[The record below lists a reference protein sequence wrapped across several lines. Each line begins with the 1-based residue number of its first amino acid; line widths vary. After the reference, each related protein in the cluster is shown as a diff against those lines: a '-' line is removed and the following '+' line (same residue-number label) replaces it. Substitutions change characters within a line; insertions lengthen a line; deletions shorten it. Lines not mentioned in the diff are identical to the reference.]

1 MTRIKRFKQFN
12 EDATGNASTAGM
24 GAVTA
29 SQPGASPGTT
39 GTDGSGD
46 IPVYFRKSKRRK
58 MGDPSEVSDAQDLAP
73 VKTNKVKE

>member
-1 MTRIKRFKQFN
+1 MTRIKKFKQFN
-12 EDATGNASTAGM
+12 EDATATATTAGM
-24 GAVTA
+24 GAVTS

-46 IPVYFRKSKRRK
+46 VSFYFKKKRKK